1 MKKSYEAPK
10 VLDHQMIQ
18 FETTASGKK
27 DKDKDKDDKKK
38 GF

>member
-1 MKKSYEAPK
+1 MKKVYEAPQ
-10 VLDHQMIQ
+10 VLAHQMIQ